1 MSRQFN
7 RTAALAVMALA
18 ALVGNA
24 CAVGLLATP
33 ESDLHDY
40 PGIENTGPSEG
51 PPYDFY
57 DAAPPVASGGGTLT
71 VPAYNSLPGAHAKLF
86 LDFDGV
92 NFGATQWASR
102 SPGAAP
108 AYDIDG
114 NPGGFSAEELSRI
127 EQIWSRVAEAYSMFN
142 INVTTV
148 NPGNYNPKESA
159 HLVITS
165 DSTWYGAVGGVAL
178 SGGFRSAANMVQ
190 HTAWA
195 FSDNLRNGEAKAT
208 ADAVIHEAGHLF
220 GLDHQAAF
228 NENGTRLPGA
238 RGGAYDDNN
247 ASETQAPNM
256 GVAYYAGR
264 GQWAIGAAGSNGFT
278 LIDELNVIGGLGTF
292 ANDFG
297 YAPDEPGVSFETAP
311 LIQPV
316 SAPMRGVI
324 ARNED
329 VDYYRFELERRSDV
343 SLFVDVAPYGPTLD
357 AKLQIYSSDELLLY
371 TDDPTLATSRGSLTA
386 GFDGALDAG
395 VYYLAIASHGGYAY
409 DNGPHDR
416 VLQDVGQYYLSG
428 SITAVA
434 PEPAAC
440 VVAGLATLLTTC
452 RRRRLV

>member
-1 MSRQFN
+1 MSSQFD
-7 RTAALAVMALA
+7 RTAILAVVALA

-24 CAVGLLATP
+24 RAVSLDA
-33 ESDLHDY
+33 HDDDFGH
-40 PGIENTGPSEG
+40 PVAEFPDTSEG
-51 PPYDFY
+51 PPYDIY
-57 DAAPPVASGGGTLT
+57 DAPPPVASGGIGTLN
-71 VPAYNSLPGAHAKLF
+71 VPVYNSRPGAHAKLF

-92 NFGATQWASR
+92 HFGAANWAGR

-148 NPGNYNPKESA
+148 NPGNYNQRESA

-165 DSTWYGAVGGVAL
+165 DSSWYGEVGGVAL
-178 SGGFRSAANMVQ
+178 QGGFRSGPDIVQ

-220 GLDHQAAF
+220 NLAHQAAF
-228 NENGTRLPGA
+228 NASGTRLPGA
-238 RGGAYDDNN
+238 RGGAYDDNS

-256 GVAYYAGR
+256 GVSYYAGR
-264 GQWAIGAAGSNGFT
+264 GQWSIGAAGSNGFL
-278 LIDELNVIGGLGTF
+278 LIDELDVIGGMGAF
-292 ANDFG
+292 ENNFG
-297 YAPDEPGVSFETAP
+297 YVPDEPGVSFETAP
-311 LIQPV
+311 LIQPT
-316 SAPMRGVI
+316 STPLRGVV

-329 VDYYRFELERRSDV
+329 VDYYRFELSEASMV
-343 SLFVDVAPYGPTLD
+343 SLSVDVAPYGPTLD
-357 AKLQIYSSDELLLY
+357 AKLELYSSDQHLLH
-371 TDDPTLATSRGSLTA
+371 TDDPVLTTSRASLTA

-395 VYYLAIASHGGYAY
+395 VYYVAVASHGGLAY

-416 VLQDVGQYYLSG
+416 ILQDVGQYFLSG
-428 SITAVA
+428 SVTALA

-440 VVAGLATLLTTC
+440 VAAGMAILLTAWG
-452 RRRRLV
+452 RRRHA